1 MTTLNCAVEGCKVQ
15 FTTDAAVS
23 PDANFICKNHSVGAQ
38 KKAIRFQEFAFD
50 PSLNPGG
57 NSKSE
62 SEEYDRDWG
71 ISGEPI
77 TPGEKCAHGVYD
89 PHEDQRYCSICNP
102 VPVAALVRE
111 IKKTKNGRI
120 GAFKDLNEQANQA
133 ASVVL
138 FYFTLPE
145 HLQPLWFTDRE
156 LALKTSAKRVLSP
169 QLKKNKNFGRDQF
182 GDGIE

>member
-15 FTTDAAVS
+15 FTTTNAVS
-23 PDANFICKNHSVGAQ
+23 PDAAFICKNHPVGVQ
-38 KKAIRFQEFAFD
+38 RKAIRFQECAFD
-50 PSLNPGG
+50 PALNPGG

-102 VPVAALVRE
+102 ALVTGILKE
-111 IKKTKNGRI
+111 LKKTKNGEFGI
-120 GAFKDLNEQANQA
+120 FKNSNEQAEQEIA
-133 ASVVL
+133 L
-138 FYFTLPE
+138 IMFYFATPE
-145 HLQPLWFTDRE
+145 YSQPAWFKDRE
-156 LALKTSAKRVLSP
+156 LAIKARARRGFDW
-169 QLKKNKNFGRDQF
+169 LKKNSKSITEQF
-182 GDGIE
+182 LETQ